1 MIINGYSYYS
11 LNLEQRS
18 FHRDHELFKPSGLVG
33 HGLGIIGLILILIGV
48 FSYMIRKRTKK
59 LHHFGLLR
67 NWLEF
72 HIFLTILGPA
82 MIIFHTA
89 FKFGGIVAISFWSMI
104 AVVISG
110 VIGRYI
116 YVRIPRTIEGRELG
130 MSEISMI
137 KKQLLENIKESFREG
152 DEIIKIL
159 NQSYSD
165 QLDSG
170 NKSFL
175 LKLIAQERQD
185 RKMMKKIKSE
195 LRKRQFTGTALN
207 QILDLCK
214 KEIALNRRKEIL
226 TSLQDIF
233 KNWHVIHLPFAF
245 IMISIAIVHISVA
258 VLFGYRWIF

>member
-130 MSEISMI
+130 CLTR
-137 KKQLLENIKESFREG
+137 KQFR
-152 DEIIKIL
+152 D
-159 NQSYSD
+159 
-165 QLDSG
+165 
-170 NKSFL
+170 
-175 LKLIAQERQD
+175 
-185 RKMMKKIKSE
+185 
-195 LRKRQFTGTALN
+195 
-207 QILDLCK
+207 C
-214 KEIALNRRKEIL
+214 
-226 TSLQDIF
+226 
-233 KNWHVIHLPFAF
+233 
-245 IMISIAIVHISVA
+245 A
-258 VLFGYRWIF
+258 VLHGMYGRVPRGEDVDRFVRPPAGVAALCEAAFHRFDADAIEWQTKRVPAQIADGVTSRPVSR

>member
-1 MIINGYSYYS
+1 
-11 LNLEQRS
+11 
-18 FHRDHELFKPSGLVG
+18 
-33 HGLGIIGLILILIGV
+33 
-48 FSYMIRKRTKK
+48 
-59 LHHFGLLR
+59 
-67 NWLEF
+67 
-72 HIFLTILGPA
+72 
-82 MIIFHTA
+82 
-89 FKFGGIVAISFWSMI
+89 MI

-130 MSEISMI
+130 MSEISMM
-137 KKQLLENIKESFREG
+137 KKQLLENIKESREG